1 MERGDYEE
9 GLIGKKDAAAA
20 PGARVKPL
28 SASTM
33 AAGAKATRSEQN
45 EAKADILNEDAVS
58 QVYGFN
64 DFRGVKFDYFE
75 ETVDFVASCEGR
87 CP

>member
-9 GLIGKKDAAAA
+9 ALIGKKDAAAA

-28 SASTM
+28 SAATRV
-33 AAGAKATRSEQN
+33 AGAKATRSEQN
-45 EAKADILNEDAVS
+45 EAKADILYEDTVS

-64 DFRGVKFDYFE
+64 DFRGVKFDDIE
-75 ETVDFVASCEGR
+75 ETVKFVATCEVR